1 MSPGPVLTQGDERG
15 SEHVRKAGSVHG
27 DVAGSHPVDCLAV
40 SMVFRGSFS
49 IALISNL
56 VVFFQFDTNQ
66 VPSVGF

>member
-1 MSPGPVLTQGDERG
+1 MSPGPVLAQGDERG

-49 IALISNL
+49 IVFDFPTFGSFSNSTLIKWE
-56 VVFFQFDTNQ
+56 F
-66 VPSVGF
+66 